1 MSVPLARNMVDPA
14 DPDTATT
21 PLWAESSSFE
31 LRVLDG
37 SYSRTL
43 PNDLP
48 AQLRALRWTTTISF
62 VLQATY
68 HTFVLS
74 AAKG

>member
-1 MSVPLARNMVDPA
+1 MSVPLARSMVLPRRLELLLDPYKG
-14 DPDTATT
+14 
-21 PLWAESSSFE
+21 S
-31 LRVLDG
+31 VLTFRRQEVGG